1 VITYSFKVVY
11 VFDKRMVRGW
21 SERLRMGRVTGSY
34 PSALKMRWLA
44 LMSTLMLNWPSALV
58 MAPCRVFFTET
69 VTFERGV
76 CAVESRTIPVIVL
89 VCPKP
94 AWDRSPATRKR
105 II

>member
-1 VITYSFKVVY
+1 
-11 VFDKRMVRGW
+11 
-21 SERLRMGRVTGSY
+21 
-34 PSALKMRWLA
+34 MRWLA

-69 VTFERGV
+69 VTVERGV
-76 CAVESRTIPVIVL
+76 CAVESRTVPVIVL

-105 II
+105 MICRNLGIGSLFLKFEIRQKIAPQNNFLSHHH